1 MPVGGFT
8 KLAMRLVKGS
18 SGSSCTVWPDHGI
31 VFPGPVPGKP
41 YAPSTGRGGQRR
53 WERCTRKAAAK
64 AVLETFPE
72 DAQSGLGHQNRAP
85 CAHRALGLR
94 DHGQLLA
101 EGSGQRW
108 DRYQHGNHRLHKR
121 RVGGVGTPNVGRASN
136 PPTPGEKESIRQAI
150 QGRDLVRRNIG
161 DRLDHVRRNISDGGG
176 GGGQTRRWAG
186 DVDIRRWRCDR
197 SDGHDAGPYERGAS
211 PNVRTLSFHV
221 LAHPSTRCDDP
232 TPHWNLPED
241 RPRCAS
247 PWTVRDRREL
257 CWPLPRQCS
266 SSLKRCRCRSRN
278 LPPLVSA
285 GIHFSACRVAR
296 ALQSVSA
303 EPRVDSFS
311 DGSPAR
317 LEHHVVTDV
326 GEEFC
331 FGAICACRCAY
342 FFRGDRAVTVGP

>member
-1 MPVGGFT
+1 MHPALTGLSACANTASCSPRGPDSAGIGTSTATTAFTNGGSVGSVPQMLDAFPTHQLPV
-8 KLAMRLVKGS
+8 
-18 SGSSCTVWPDHGI
+18 
-31 VFPGPVPGKP
+31 
-41 YAPSTGRGGQRR
+41 
-53 WERCTRKAAAK
+53 
-64 AVLETFPE
+64 
-72 DAQSGLGHQNRAP
+72 
-85 CAHRALGLR
+85 
-94 DHGQLLA
+94 
-101 EGSGQRW
+101 
-108 DRYQHGNHRLHKR
+108 KR
-121 RVGGVGTPNVGRASN
+121 RAV
-136 PPTPGEKESIRQAI
+136 RQAV
-150 QGRDLVRRNIG
+150 QGRNLVRRNIG
-161 DRLDHVRRNISDGGG
+161 DRLDNVHRNISDGGG

-211 PNVRTLSFHV
+211 RNVRTLSFHV

-232 TPHWNLPED
+232 TPHGTYLRTD
-241 RPRCAS
+241 RDVQVCGQF
-247 PWTVRDRREL
+247 DDKREL